1 MKTSDSGFPTNPME
15 SGAMGTGAMTSGEE
29 STPAGPVSGQDHA
42 EFSYI
47 GGELALFQHA
57 RNWKA
62 YWSGQIRDSIRGDVL
77 EVGSGIGSNTALL
90 AGLDLDFATWTC
102 MEPDAELLAQSGAL
116 PDGPYRTRQG
126 TTGELTENE
135 VFDTLLYIDVLEHIE
150 DDAAEMRR
158 AARHLRPGGRVIVVS
173 PAHQFLFSPFDAA
186 IGHYRRYS
194 LAALAATAPPDLE
207 PVTLRYLDSVGLLAS
222 SANRLLLKASMPNQN
237 QILTWDR
244 LMVPV
249 SRWIDALLGW
259 RVGKSVLGIWQK
271 QAAPGQAS

>member
-1 MKTSDSGFPTNPME
+1 MKTSDSSFPAAGSVS
-15 SGAMGTGAMTSGEE
+15 SGA
-29 STPAGPVSGQDHA
+29 DHA
-42 EFSYI
+42 EFSYV

-62 YWSGQIRDSIRGDVL
+62 YWSGQIRDAIHGDVL
-77 EVGSGIGSNTALL
+77 EVGSGIGSNTELL
-90 AGLDLDFATWTC
+90 AGLDLDLSSWTC
-102 MEPDAELLAQSGAL
+102 MEPDAALLAQAGAL

-126 TTGELTENE
+126 TTEDLVQDES
-135 VFDTLLYIDVLEHIE
+135 FDTLLYIDVLEHIE

-158 AARHLRPGGRVIVVS
+158 AARHLRPGGRVIVLS

-186 IGHYRRYS
+186 IGHFRRYS
-194 LAALAATAPPDLE
+194 LDALAKTAPADLK

-222 SANRLLLKASMPNQN
+222 SANRLLLKASMPNQS

-249 SRWIDALLGW
+249 SRWIDPLVAW

-271 QAAPGQAS
+271 Q